1 MIEKDEVEEKIAEL
15 RGEFGGLL
23 DEESLRKLALD
34 ELGMLVM
41 NKKKIIDMTDKEAV
55 SLEVRI
61 SKVYETREFT
71 RKDGSTG
78 KVRNVVIEDETGSCR
93 LVLWDDDTDIPEI
106 LGIADGDQ
114 LGLRNCYVR
123 FSDYGIDISR
133 GRIGHIEKI
142 Q

>member
-1 MIEKDEVEEKIAEL
+1 MSEKDEMEEKIAEL
-15 RGEFGGLL
+15 REEFGGLL
-23 DEESLRKLALD
+23 DEESLRNLALD

-41 NKKKIIDMTDKEAV
+41 NKKKIIDMKDKEAV
-55 SLEVRI
+55 SLEVRV
-61 SKVYETREFT
+61 SKIYEIREFA

-93 LVLWDDDTDIPEI
+93 LVLWDDDADLPEI

-114 LGLRNCYVR
+114 LELRNCYVK
-123 FSDYGIDISR
+123 FSDYGVDISR
-133 GRIGHIEKI
+133 GRTGHIEKI